1 MRVVLIC
8 VPVSEFTFVFV
19 VSATQWSVLSKALS
33 GPSHGV
39 GQQRADLLLSSLAL
53 NLKGRTSLPPPIHPT
68 KSGARFP
75 ISVGSLAAGQTV
87 LRKIKLDMCLPQTL
101 QGVGTL

>member
-8 VPVSEFTFVFV
+8 VPVSEFKFLSV

-39 GQQRADLLLSSLAL
+39 GQQQADLLLSSLTL
-53 NLKGRTSLPPPIHPT
+53 NLKGRTSLLHLSILQSP
-68 KSGARFP
+68 AQDFLFP
-75 ISVGSLAAGQTV
+75 
-87 LRKIKLDMCLPQTL
+87 
-101 QGVGTL
+101 